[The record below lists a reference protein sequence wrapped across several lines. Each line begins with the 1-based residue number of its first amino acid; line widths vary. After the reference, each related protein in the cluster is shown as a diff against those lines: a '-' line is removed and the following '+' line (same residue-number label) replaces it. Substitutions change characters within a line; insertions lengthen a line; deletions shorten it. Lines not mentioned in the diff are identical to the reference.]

1 MNRTITSTVGEI
13 NPSRDRCHRQGQK
26 MKKEKDLCDGRCTQ
40 WWLNTEDS
48 TDLWSEE
55 LLLYE
60 IDLFN
65 RHEQSTVA
73 WAEAS

>member
-1 MNRTITSTVGEI
+1 
-13 NPSRDRCHRQGQK
+13 